1 MDRTTARTCR
11 RFRMK
16 KKRGAGRK
24 RRSIKVKVPGAGRPK
39 QYDAKPSAFAMA
51 KRRALAAD
59 GDPNKT
65 ATPLDLLESR
75 GLITADHN
83 DAGRDYGWLRRMV
96 FGRTD
101 ARSLDLTRVA
111 GRDLALES
119 LDWEKIE
126 GRYRLLSQ
134 ALGTCGVKVR
144 KATDAVCIYN
154 RYPNILLPTKTR
166 SCLPSLGDATQ
177 LDGIV
182 EGLDALDGVRRSLRS
197 THEARRPGPP
207 SG

>member
-1 MDRTTARTCR
+1 MKR
-11 RFRMK
+11 R
-16 KKRGAGRK
+16 KRGAGRK
-24 RRSIKVKVPGAGRPK
+24 RRSVKVKVPGSGRPK

-51 KRRALAAD
+51 KRQVLAAD

-111 GRDLALES
+111 GRDLAIES

-126 GRYRLLSQ
+126 GRYRQLSE
-134 ALGTCGVKVR
+134 ALSACGIKVR
-144 KATDAVCIYN
+144 KATDAVCVYN
-154 RYPNILLPTKTR
+154 RFPSILLSSGAR
-166 SCLPSLGDATQ
+166 GRVPSMTDVGQ

-182 EGLDALDGVRRSLRS
+182 EGLDVLDGVRRSLRS
-197 THEARRPGPP
+197 AYEPRRPSAP

>member
-1 MDRTTARTCR
+1 
-11 RFRMK
+11 
-16 KKRGAGRK
+16 
-24 RRSIKVKVPGAGRPK
+24 
-39 QYDAKPSAFAMA
+39 MA
-51 KRRALAAD
+51 KRQALAAD

-101 ARSLDLTRVA
+101 ARSLDLTRAA
-111 GRDLALES
+111 GRDLAIES

-126 GRYRLLSQ
+126 ARYRHLSE
-134 ALGTCGVKVR
+134 ALKSCSMSVR

-154 RYPNILLPTKTR
+154 RYPTFLLPSGAR
-166 SCLPSLGDATQ
+166 RRIPSLSDANQ

-182 EGLDALDGVRRSLRS
+182 EGLDVLDGVRRSLRS
-197 THEARRPGPP
+197 TYDPRGPGAP